1 MKIHYHLSKRHSYNE
16 NLLLYNTIY
25 KRGVFLVRSKMKNKF
40 VVSVFCLTEMNNLW
54 FDIMKSIIDDDF
66 VKLKLK
72 I

>member
-1 MKIHYHLSKRHSYNE
+1 
-16 NLLLYNTIY
+16 
-25 KRGVFLVRSKMKNKF
+25 MKNKF